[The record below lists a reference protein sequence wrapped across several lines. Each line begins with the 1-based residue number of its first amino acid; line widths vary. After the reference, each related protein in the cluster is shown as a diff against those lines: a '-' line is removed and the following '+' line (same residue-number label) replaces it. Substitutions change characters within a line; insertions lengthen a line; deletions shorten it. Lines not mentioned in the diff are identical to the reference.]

1 MVLPSNNSI
10 WTQKE
15 SSPDGIEPLTFRL
28 TAERADRL
36 RHGDCAY
43 QSILKTYGEKE
54 TKITSHTPI
63 YEYEVCKNTAQ
74 VSLRPTLFF

>member
-10 WTQKE
+10 WMQKE

-36 RHGDCAY
+36 RHGDYAY
-43 QSILKTYGEKE
+43 QSIT
-54 TKITSHTPI
+54 
-63 YEYEVCKNTAQ
+63 
-74 VSLRPTLFF
+74 